1 MLLVY
6 IYTLYLYWY
15 CVFDAEKF
23 EETKKL
29 EEEEEEEE
37 EGEKKKRKKKK
48 NTFSY
53 GDNHDMTNIKISE
66 DGAQLSE

>member
-29 EEEEEEEE
+29 EEEEEE